1 MKHNVQTLSFLIGSF
16 NQMIVTFGE
25 NSKTVEFFR
34 TQVNGL
40 VDIGQVSLEDVD
52 LIFSLI
58 GMKNTDSVKWDVAK
72 KKINIFVEVMN
83 KVSSVSDKNVK
94 LYILNEMNL
103 TDEIKGYVKDI
114 YDLNEQPDIKS
125 KVNNTFGSLNRNIER
140 TINNKNEGLWFRLLD
155 IVGDNKRY
163 FATDYYIRVHNK
175 EAVCSCD
182 TMYFYCRLIDLFK
195 EASSESD
202 KVLNMIADNN
212 KYDIVIRK
220 PWNDPCKSGYN
231 YVVDE
236 QLTKLAE
243 KINFTALRMQYFKL
257 K

>member
-1 MKHNVQTLSFLIGSF
+1 MTHNVQTLSFLIGSF
-16 NQMIVTFGE
+16 NQMVGTFGE

-40 VDIGQVSLEDVD
+40 VDIGQVSSEDAD

-58 GMKNTDSVKWDVAK
+58 GMKNTDSVKWDIAK
-72 KKINIFVEVMN
+72 KKINTFVEVMN

-125 KVNNTFGSLNRNIER
+125 KVNNTFGSLKRNIER
-140 TINNKNEGLWFRLLD
+140 TINNRNDSLWFKLLD
-155 IVGDNKRY
+155 LASDNKLY
-163 FATDYYIRVHNK
+163 SVNDYYIRVHNK
-175 EAVCSCD
+175 EAVCYGD
-182 TMYFYCRLIDLFK
+182 TWHFYCRLIDLFK

-220 PWNDPCKSGYN
+220 PWNDPCKAGYN

-236 QLTKLAE
+236 QLTTLAE